1 MDIIKTKEYIQFR
14 KYFLL
19 QLDRLTAD
27 KHKIIIS
34 YFGII
39 EPDFIHQLIE
49 RLEYYL
55 KERKIDSV
63 RIKKLYSTALH
74 NLNNMLLY
82 GENDSE
88 NQKLIS
94 FFVTKLND
102 RYHLFS
108 CNLIT
113 PDKELFLTNYITE
126 LNNLDKSAIE
136 VRYQS
141 AIESSFVS
149 KDKNGIGLISKR
161 HHSQEPLKF
170 SFRKSNQKV
179 LFSLEMC

>member
-1 MDIIKTKEYIQFR
+1 MEIIKTKEHNEFR
-14 KYFLL
+14 KYFLV
-19 QLDRLTAD
+19 QLDRLTA
-27 KHKIIIS
+27 KNHKIIIS

-55 KERKIDSV
+55 KERKIDDQ
-63 RIKKLYSTALH
+63 RIKNLYTTAFH

-88 NQKLIS
+88 NQKLIA
-94 FFVTKLND
+94 FFVTNLND

-113 PDKELFLTNYITE
+113 SDKELFLNNYITE
-126 LNNLDKSAIE
+126 LNNLDKLDIKK
-136 VRYQS
+136 RYQL

-149 KDKNGIGLISKR
+149 KDKNGIGLISMR
-161 HHSQEPLKF
+161 HHSQEPLNF
-170 SFRKSNQKV
+170 SFQKSEQKV